1 MVRSIEFNIDI
12 KNKRYLIADAMQDD
26 DVILTLNVDE
36 GGRPKDLTG
45 SIIQLDYCKSDNSVV
60 SIIGSKY
67 ISIENNVV
75 NIICPRECT
84 AAIGESR
91 CNMVISSENKQVSS
105 FPISIN
111 VVANA
116 LMNKRVSQK
125 NLATMLE
132 ELHQGNLE
140 AQALVDWI
148 KEHKDILNIEKNIEN
163 LSSQM
168 DEKANLIKLL
178 EENKIFYYG
187 AKGDGITDDTQ
198 AIQSYLDSLTNT
210 SVIETLYIAPN
221 KVFLVNDLVINRK
234 NLLVKGGGTIK
245 GTIKIKFDDITFANI
260 QFEDITFLQDTRNT
274 DSCVEIENTFS
285 VYFDRCNFKNGKAG
299 VFFADKGIK
308 HSGYS
313 KITNCNFYYNDYC
326 VLLDNNVSNYN
337 GYQVADLLI
346 SNCHFHSTQKN
357 GIYLVGID
365 GITIVENTA
374 FFGSYSLKEANKNNN
389 VYIKN
394 CNFAIIKGNN
404 LFESGAEAIKL
415 INYKNTNVIGNNI
428 AWSGQ
433 RLKTPAIY
441 LGGTT
446 QGNSSEFVNSNIEG
460 NNINCPCYVG
470 IKVDG
475 YVTGL
480 SVKGNQILFGGD
492 NLYYYG
498 DEEILLS
505 ERRSIVTTSR
515 VLENCLIT
523 NNMYPNSIDD
533 IKVSISYI
541 KGTKVVNN
549 FSQYGLVNKGYTSYY
564 VNSSSE
570 SKAIN
575 YTDKTLLG
583 YDNIILQGSNN
594 ITITN
599 FGTDSMFGYRII
611 TVISYASNVTFVHG
625 SGIMLKNPSSTSMS
639 ANQIKKFE
647 YYAGQWFEL

>member
-1 MVRSIEFNIDI
+1 MGILSDFTKKIRNAIYVKDVRDA
-12 KNKRYLIADAMQDD
+12 IADGLETVEA
-26 DVILTLNVDE
+26 LEEKNLETYN
-36 GGRPKDLTG
+36 
-45 SIIQLDYCKSDNSVV
+45 
-60 SIIGSKY
+60 
-67 ISIENNVV
+67 
-75 NIICPRECT
+75 
-84 AAIGESR
+84 
-91 CNMVISSENKQVSS
+91 NMVIGAGES
-105 FPISIN
+105 
-111 VVANA
+111 NA
-116 LMNKRVSQK
+116 EIVDARLDNNTGVRYEKVGKRLDK
-125 NLATMLE
+125 
-132 ELHQGNLE
+132 
-140 AQALVDWI
+140 I
-148 KEHKDILNIEKNIEN
+148 
-163 LSSQM
+163 SSQM

-234 NLLVKGGGTIK
+234 NLIVKGGGTIK

-274 DSCVEIENTFS
+274 DNCVEIENTFS

-357 GIYLVGID
+357 GIYFVGID

-394 CNFAIIKGNN
+394 CNFTIIKGNN

-533 IKVSISYI
+533 IKVSTSYI

-599 FGTDSMFGYRII
+599 FGTDSMFDYRII